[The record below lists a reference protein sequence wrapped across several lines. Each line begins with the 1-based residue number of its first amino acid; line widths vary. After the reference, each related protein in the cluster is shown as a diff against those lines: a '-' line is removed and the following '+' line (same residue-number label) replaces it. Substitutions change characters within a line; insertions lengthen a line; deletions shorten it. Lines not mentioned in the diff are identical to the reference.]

1 MYLKL
6 SFVCCYFEIHGM
18 FISFTV
24 LFGYP
29 PKELLDYN
37 PLLTLQSL
45 GIKSGDTVTLEQLK
59 SERQRT
65 IEFRDV
71 KRTQPNTSDIT
82 SSTSRNTSRNSNVT
96 SNSQKNDTEVTLL
109 NSTDTVISGTKRELD
124 HTGGPEPSTSQKRS
138 GKLSRK

>member
-1 MYLKL
+1 MNFCTHL
-6 SFVCCYFEIHGM
+6 VA
-18 FISFTV
+18 V

-29 PKELLDYN
+29 PKELPDYN

-71 KRTQPNTSDIT
+71 KKTQSNTSGIT
-82 SSTSRNTSRNSNVT
+82 SSTSINTSQNSNIT
-96 SNSQKNDTEVTLL
+96 SNSQKNDTEVKIL
-109 NSTDTVISGTKRELD
+109 NCAGTENAVLSGAKRELD
-124 HTGGPEPSTSQKRS
+124 HTGGGEPSSSQKRS